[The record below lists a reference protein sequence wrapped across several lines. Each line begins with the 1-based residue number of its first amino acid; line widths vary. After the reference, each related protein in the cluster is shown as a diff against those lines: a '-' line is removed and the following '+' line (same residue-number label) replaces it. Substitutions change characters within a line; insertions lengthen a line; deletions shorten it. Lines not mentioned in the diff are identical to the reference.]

1 MHRAAPLLVVCLAF
15 AATACLSTDGPEAGA
30 EPADG
35 AAPAARDAA
44 PSPTTSPA
52 GATETTEA
60 EPAEPQPAEAEPAE
74 PQSSAAPGPTIAGGV
89 ALESLATAPDG
100 GVIVQDTPT
109 ILRDRQLPTVD
120 TLPPPLDDAFDSTI
134 SPFDGEPLRR
144 STWAEGCPVAP
155 EQLRYVTV
163 SFFGFDGEF
172 HTGELV
178 LAADQAQ
185 SVVEVF
191 RVLHEARFPIEEMRI
206 VTFEDL
212 EATPTGD
219 SNNTAS
225 FVCRAVTGGTR
236 FSEHAYGLAI
246 DVNPFHNPYERGDVV
261 LPELASSY
269 LDRSG
274 DLVGMIGPDSLVVR
288 AFAEIGW
295 EWGGN
300 WNSLVDYQHF
310 ALNNR

>member
-15 AATACLSTDGPEAGA
+15 AASACLSTDGPEAGA
-30 EPADG
+30 EPAAGTASG
-35 AAPAARDAA
+35 AREAA
-44 PSPTTSPA
+44 PSPASTTSTSA
-52 GATETTEA
+52 GTT
-60 EPAEPQPAEAEPAE
+60 EPQPTE

-89 ALESLATAPDG
+89 GLESLATAPDG
-100 GVIVQDTPT
+100 AVIVQDTPA

-120 TLPPPLDDAFDSTI
+120 TLPPPIDDAFDSTI

-178 LAADQAQ
+178 VAADQAE

-191 RVLHEARFPIEEMRI
+191 RVLHEARFPIEEMRL

-212 EATPTGD
+212 EATQTGD